1 MNYYLAN
8 KRNLW
13 IIQRK
18 EDRKQ
23 MAPGFNL
30 KSEAND
36 YLEKLLAKDQELI
49 KEQAQSTFNF
59 KFKEE
64 WLKFHENRSA
74 AAELT
79 YSRLTTSGVNSY
91 SCDYNQRISKFMPDV
106 LLSDFTTVVLE
117 QFLKDCFKNGHPYKT
132 LKRQVRNIK
141 TFLRRMNSEGKK
153 PCLDTLDF
161 KVHEFYDIVPA
172 DDNLYYE
179 KTPTVIQDEQIKA
192 ILEKLNS
199 EKLKDENCAM
209 KFGIFTMSL
218 FFGLRRSELLGLK
231 KSHVDLEN
239 NLLHI
244 EGIRDR
250 NGQWLNRTKNRGS
263 KRSIELD
270 SHASKFLK
278 YWLDYVNA
286 KYSHSLWLFPS
297 LKKTTYGSLSPK
309 KVSELVWTTY
319 ADMGLATIE
328 RRYDGHIKVVES
340 AFKGAPLKTFRHRL
354 ATLLINS
361 MNSQASL
368 DANYIKSVLGPTRF
382 QTTRD
387 RYGNHNLIGTADERE
402 ARMKA
407 KEKALN
413 HETIFKS

>member
-1 MNYYLAN
+1 MAYRITQ
-8 KRNLW
+8 KRNFW
-13 IIQRK
+13 IVL
-18 EDRKQ
+18 ETPGRKQ
-23 MAPGFNL
+23 
-30 KSEAND
+30 
-36 YLEKLLAKDQELI
+36 LAKFESKSAAKDYVSKLEA
-49 KEQAQSTFNF
+49 KSAEQTQPNSNF

-64 WLKFHENRSA
+64 WLKFSEQKLADA
-74 AAELT
+74 AGT
-79 YSRLTTSGVNSY
+79 YTRVTECGVY
-91 SCDYNQRISKFMPDV
+91 GYLGDYNQRISKFMPDV
-106 LLSDFTTVVLE
+106 LLSDFKTVVLE
-117 QFLKDCFKNGHPYKT
+117 QFLKDCNKNGHQYKT

-161 KVHEFYDIVPA
+161 KIHEFYAIVPS
-172 DDNLYYE
+172 DDSKYFE
-179 KTPTVIQDEQIKA
+179 KVPTVIQDNQVKA

-199 EKLKDENCAM
+199 EKLKDEDCAM

-231 KSHVDLEN
+231 RSHVDLEN

-270 SHASKFLK
+270 SQSSKFLK
-278 YWLDYVNA
+278 YWLDYVSAN
-286 KYSHSLWLFPS
+286 YSHSLWLFPS

-319 ADMGLATIE
+319 AEMGLAKIE
-328 RRYDGHIKVVES
+328 RRKDGHVKIIES
-340 AFKGAPLKTFRHRL
+340 TFKGAPLKTFRHRL

-361 MNSQASL
+361 MNSEASL
-368 DANYIKSVLGPTRF
+368 DANYIKSVIGHTRF

-387 RYGNHNLIGTADERE
+387 RYGNHNLIGTDDERK
-402 ARMKA
+402 ARIRA

-413 HETIFKS
+413 HNSIFKN